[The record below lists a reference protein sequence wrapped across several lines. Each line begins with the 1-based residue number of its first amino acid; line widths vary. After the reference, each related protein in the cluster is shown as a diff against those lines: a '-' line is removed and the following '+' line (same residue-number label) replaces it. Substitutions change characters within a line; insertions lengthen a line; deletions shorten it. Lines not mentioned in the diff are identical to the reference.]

1 MSWLPLGCFFSL
13 SLLLIH
19 CGTPGF
25 PLPRLSVNI
34 TLYLKHN
41 PLLLL
46 PLLYFFYFIIEHL
59 QHFDNIIIRARVLAV
74 TADLCHPGQPCFLS
88 SPLYQPFSPFFTF
101 FHLFTF
107 LSLQFLI
114 CIYLPLHPYTLT
126 LYPFY
131 PVFSLPHPFF
141 CQWLCRGSIIGS
153 IPRDEIERDL
163 TFLN

>member
-25 PLPRLSVNI
+25 PLPRLSVNNI

-114 CIYLPLHPYTLT
+114 CIYCLYTLT
-126 LYPFY
+126 LLQSTLSTQFFPSLIHFSANGFAEVASLEVYRETKLRETLPF
-131 PVFSLPHPFF
+131 
-141 CQWLCRGSIIGS
+141 
-153 IPRDEIERDL
+153 
-163 TFLN
+163 

>member
-1 MSWLPLGCFFSL
+1 MSWLSWLPLGCFFSL

-88 SPLYQPFSPFFTF
+88 SPLYQPFSPFHF
-101 FHLFTF
+101 FIPSVLN
-107 LSLQFLI
+107 LYL
-114 CIYLPLHPYTLT
+114 LPLHPYTLT
-126 LYPFY
+126 VYPFY
-131 PVFSLPHPFF
+131 PVFSLPHPLF